1 MNDTG
6 VAARAKELG
15 VGSLPAVA
23 IDGRLASCCAGR
35 GPDLARLREA
45 GPAARFRFGPARW
58 PGSER
63 PISGSIGLGFGRL
76 GNTGARGTR
85 E

>member
-1 MNDTG
+1 MTVLDMNDTG

-45 GPAARFRFGPARW
+45 GPAARLRFGPARW
-58 PGSER
+58 RGSVTFHQREHR
-63 PISGSIGLGFGRL
+63 TGFR
-76 GNTGARGTR
+76 
-85 E
+85 